1 MSLSQDAIDQLI
13 KDYESKLSLVGPQA
27 VLSNLALWSG
37 ISFVTILAFN
47 ILRPRN
53 RVVYEPKVK
62 YHEGNKAPPKI
73 SSGFFSWVSP
83 LIHTK
88 EPELLDKIGLDAVTF
103 LLCCLG
109 LGPVD
114 IFYNLKNVAS
124 GKRNTLSMFTIENIH
139 DTALYA
145 HVVAIYVITF
155 IILGAIWWHWK
166 KMVELRHSWFRSD
179 EYLKSFYARTLIIQ
193 QVPKKMQSDPGLVDL
208 FEGLRVPYPTTAVH
222 ISHKVGR
229 LPEMIEY
236 HNQAVRDLE
245 QVLVSYLKG
254 GKLGKKRPTISSGG
268 FLGFGSIKKDA
279 IDHYSSKIAAMERAV
294 EDARAL
300 IGDKKAE
307 NYGFASM
314 GAVPYAHVVAQMLRG
329 KHPKGT
335 TITLAPNPK
344 DIIWENLAKGDAAL
358 ASSRLTGWFL
368 IAAVCFFNTIPLL
381 IISALANLTSISE
394 YVSFL
399 NTWSYSSPWT
409 FSLASGALLPP
420 GGVLPPA
427 ISALFGFFFPIIMRK
442 ISAYQGAITHSRL
455 DRAVVAR
462 YFAFLII
469 SQFFIFSL
477 LGVAFQSVTEIIL
490 EIGKHQ
496 GISAVL
502 KSLHKIPGRIQATY
516 IQQSSYWLTFF
527 PLRGFLAVFDL
538 AQVVSLILVFLKTRL
553 FGRTPRDIREWTKP
567 PEFDFAVYYS
577 NILFMAAV
585 GLIYAPLAPLV
596 SLAAA
601 IVFWM
606 SSVVYKYQ
614 LMFVFVSKVESGGR
628 LWNVV
633 MNRMLASVIFM
644 NLLMTLTI
652 GLQRGW
658 TSYVWTSTLPPTI
671 MVLIFKIWM
680 RATFDKQFR
689 HFVPGEDEIAR
700 SRVHTQDAS
709 GGRLASRF
717 GHPSLHTELF
727 TPMVHSNMT
736 HLLEQVYQG
745 RVAKEQTRM
754 EEYGGKNMAVS
765 VLPSGLKFASVAQH
779 DLEMDTTLYQR
790 DRGEL
795 DWDARSMASTA
806 MLDDAASI
814 SQQKAGFYSSR
825 PSGYDRYMTHGPSAS
840 NGSDIELARMDST
853 DQLPLLNRSG
863 MNRAHSDIP
872 SRPGS
877 RLANEVDLGTGVG
890 KAKAT
895 RKFATVKRML
905 NPNDIRLK
913 ENQLKQKQKEQKE
926 KEAAVRR
933 LPQTASSLFFAHNTA
948 LAPPYRVLID
958 TNFINF
964 SLQNK
969 LELVQGM
976 MDCLY
981 AKCIPCVT
989 DCVIAELEKL
999 GPKYRIAL
1007 RVARDPRFE
1016 RLPCSHEGTYADDCL
1031 VHRVTANKC
1040 YIVATCDRELR
1051 RRIRKVPGVP
1061 LMYIVRRRYAI
1072 ERLPDL

>member
-1 MSLSQDAIDQLI
+1 MSISADDVEALI
-13 KDYESKLSLVGPQA
+13 KAYEDKLSTVGPTA

-37 ISFVTILAFN
+37 VSIVTILAFN

-62 YHEGNKAPPKI
+62 YHEGDKSPPKI

-103 LLCCLG
+103 LRFLRLLRWTFTGVALVSCLG
-109 LGPVD
+109 LGAVD
-114 IFYNLKNVAS
+114 VVYNLKNVKAS
-124 GKRNTLSMFTIENIH
+124 RRNTLSMFTIENVH
-139 DTALYA
+139 DTALLA
-145 HVVAIYVITF
+145 HVAGSYVITF
-155 IILGAIWWHWK
+155 IVLGCIWWHWR
-166 KMVELRHSWFRSD
+166 KMVTLRHTWFRSD
-179 EYLKSFYARTLIIQ
+179 EYLKSFYARTLMIQ
-193 QVPKKMQSDPGLVDL
+193 QVPKKLQSDGGLAGL
-208 FEGLRVPYPTTAVH
+208 FDDMRMPYPTTAVH
-222 ISHKVGR
+222 IGRRVGR

-245 QVLVSYLKG
+245 QVLVKYLKG
-254 GKLGKKRPTISSGG
+254 GKMGKKRPTITIGG
-268 FLGFGSIKKDA
+268 VLGFGGAKKDA
-279 IDHYSSKIAAMERAV
+279 IDYYSAKIATMEKAV
-294 EDARAL
+294 DEARSQIDL
-300 IGDKKAE
+300 KKAE
-307 NYGFASM
+307 NYGFASL

-335 TITLAPNPK
+335 TVTLAPNPK
-344 DIIWENLAKGDAAL
+344 DIIWSNVTKGDAAL
-358 ASSRLTGWFL
+358 ASTRLTGWFL

-381 IISALANLTSISE
+381 VISALANLASISE
-394 YVSFL
+394 YVPFL
-399 NTWSYSSPWT
+399 DKWSEQSSWS
-409 FSLASGALLPP
+409 FSLAS
-420 GGVLPPA
+420 GVLPPA

-462 YFAFLII
+462 YFAFMII

-477 LGVAFQSVTEIIL
+477 LGVAFQTITEIVL
-490 EIGKHQ
+490 LIGKKK
-496 GISAVL
+496 GIQEILS
-502 KSLHKIPGRIQATY
+502 SLDQIPGLIQKTY

-538 AQVVSLILVFLKTRL
+538 AQVISLVLVFLKTHL

-606 SSVVYKYQ
+606 SSWVYKYQ

-633 MNRMLASVIFM
+633 MNRMMASVIFM

-658 TSYVWTSTLPPTI
+658 TSYVWTSTLPPIVIT
-671 MVLIFKIWM
+671 LAFKLWM
-680 RATFDKQFR
+680 RFTFDKQFR
-689 HFVPGEDEIAR
+689 HFVPSEDEIAR
-700 SRVHTQDAS
+700 SRVHKQDAS

-736 HLLEQVYQG
+736 SLLEQVYQG
-745 RVAKEQTRM
+745 RLGKEKTKM
-754 EEYGGKNMAVS
+754 EEYGGKKMDVS

-806 MLDDAASI
+806 MFDDSASI
-814 SQQKAGFYSSR
+814 SQQKAGFYGSSR
-825 PSGYDRYMTHGPSAS
+825 PAGFDRYMSHGPSAS
-840 NGSDIELARMDST
+840 NGSDIELARMDSN
-853 DQLPLLNRSG
+853 DHLPLLKPG
-863 MNRAHSDIP
+863 MTRGVSDMSTIP

-877 RLANEVDLGTGVG
+877 RLANEVDLGVPGRVTPTQMYRQDGQS
-890 KAKAT
+890 
-895 RKFATVKRML
+895 
-905 NPNDIRLK
+905 
-913 ENQLKQKQKEQKE
+913 EWS
-926 KEAAVRR
+926 
-933 LPQTASSLFFAHNTA
+933 LPPSYSGHQQA
-948 LAPPYRVLID
+948 
-958 TNFINF
+958 
-964 SLQNK
+964 
-969 LELVQGM
+969 QGM
-976 MDCLY
+976 SRQGSSYTGSDNG
-981 AKCIPCVT
+981 
-989 DCVIAELEKL
+989 
-999 GPKYRIAL
+999 GPGN
-1007 RVARDPRFE
+1007 VAGRGAFR
-1016 RLPCSHEGTYADDCL
+1016 
-1031 VHRVTANKC
+1031 NQQQW
-1040 YIVATCDRELR
+1040 
-1051 RRIRKVPGVP
+1051 
-1061 LMYIVRRRYAI
+1061 
-1072 ERLPDL
+1072 

>member
-1 MSLSQDAIDQLI
+1 MSLSQDTIDQLI
-13 KDYESKLSLVGPQA
+13 KDYEDKLSLVGPRA

-62 YHEGNKAPPKI
+62 YHEGDKAPPKI

-88 EPELLDKIGLDAVTF
+88 EPELLEKIGLDAVTF
-103 LLCCLG
+103 LRFLRLLRWSFTAVALVCCLG

-114 IFYNLKNVAS
+114 VFYNLKHVAS

-139 DTALYA
+139 GTSLFA
-145 HVVAIYVITF
+145 HVAAIYVITL
-155 IILGAIWWHWK
+155 IVLGAIWWHWRS
-166 KMVELRHSWFRSD
+166 MVQLRHTWFRSD
-179 EYLKSFYARTLIIQ
+179 EYLKSFYARTLMIQ
-193 QVPKKMQSDPGLVDL
+193 QVPKKMQSDDGLAGL
-208 FEGLRVPYPTTAVH
+208 FDGLRVPYPTTAVH
-222 ISHKVGR
+222 IGRRVGR

-254 GKLGKKRPTISSGG
+254 GKLGKKRPTITIGG
-268 FLGFGSIKKDA
+268 FLGFGGVKKDA
-279 IDHYSSKIAAMERAV
+279 IDYYSAKIATMEKAV
-294 EDARAL
+294 EDARSQIDL
-300 IGDKKAE
+300 KKAE

-314 GAVPYAHVVAQMLRG
+314 GAVPYAHVVAQMLRD

-344 DIIWENLAKGDAAL
+344 DIIWDNVTKSSASL
-358 ASSRLTGWFL
+358 ASTRLTGWFL

-381 IISALANLTSISE
+381 IISALANLASISE
-394 YVSFL
+394 YVPFL
-399 NTWSYSSPWT
+399 DTWSNKSKWS
-409 FSLASGALLPP
+409 FSLAS
-420 GGVLPPA
+420 GVLPPA

-477 LGVAFQSVTEIIL
+477 LGVAFQTITEIIL
-490 EIGKHQ
+490 VIGKHQ

-502 KSLHKIPGRIQATY
+502 GSLHKIPGRIQSTY

-538 AQVVSLILVFLKTRL
+538 AQVVSLVLVFIKTHL

-585 GLIYAPLAPLV
+585 ALVYAPLAPLV
-596 SLAAA
+596 PLAAA
-601 IVFWM
+601 VVFWM
-606 SSVVYKYQ
+606 SSLVYKYQ

-658 TSYVWTSTLPPTI
+658 TSYVWTSTLPPTV
-671 MVLIFKIWM
+671 MVLAFKLWM

-700 SRVHTQDAS
+700 SRVHKQDAS

-736 HLLEQVYQG
+736 QLLEQVYQG

-754 EEYGGKNMAVS
+754 EEYGGKQMAVS
-765 VLPSGLKFASVAQH
+765 VLPSGLKFASVGQH

-806 MLDDAASI
+806 MFDDSASI
-814 SQQKAGFYSSR
+814 SQQKAGFYSNR
-825 PSGYDRYMTHGPSAS
+825 PAGHDRYMTHGPSAS
-840 NGSDIELARMDST
+840 NGSDIELARMDSH
-853 DQLPLLNRSG
+853 DQLPLLNRPG
-863 MNRAHSDIP
+863 MGRTRSDIP

-877 RLANEVDLGTGVG
+877 RLANEVDLGTGMVG
-890 KAKAT
+890 VDA
-895 RKFATVKRML
+895 RGM
-905 NPNDIRLK
+905 
-913 ENQLKQKQKEQKE
+913 
-926 KEAAVRR
+926 
-933 LPQTASSLFFAHNTA
+933 
-948 LAPPYRVLID
+948 APPQAMYRQESQAGSEWSLPPSYQSPVQAPSMSRQGSRDALGAGGYPPSE
-958 TNFINF
+958 TNFA
-964 SLQNK
+964 
-969 LELVQGM
+969 G
-976 MDCLY
+976 
-981 AKCIPCVT
+981 
-989 DCVIAELEKL
+989 
-999 GPKYRIAL
+999 R
-1007 RVARDPRFE
+1007 
-1016 RLPCSHEGTYADDCL
+1016 GTY
-1031 VHRVTANKC
+1031 R
-1040 YIVATCDRELR
+1040 
-1051 RRIRKVPGVP
+1051 G
-1061 LMYIVRRRYAI
+1061 
-1072 ERLPDL
+1072 